1 MPVATETNDRRM
13 AVPPDDEPVSVA
25 HSGGTHVDA
34 RSARPAE
41 RRPAERPS
49 RLARLRGVI
58 AINLLYA
65 TAFAYVVVLALP
77 LFTDAPPAPL
87 KKISP
92 LEYLLHA
99 ESQRGRADQTG
110 PARDALPAPPSVTRA
125 ARERFEPIART
136 RRSVPVLA
144 YHGIGGDRTDPY
156 SVTRQAFE
164 AQMAMLSRAGFHAIS
179 PAQYLR
185 FLAGDRHGLPQ
196 RPILI
201 TFDDGRLDSYR
212 GADAV
217 LARYGFRATMYVIA
231 GRPASRHRFY
241 LSWDELR
248 GMQRSGRW
256 DIQEHAGRGH
266 RLVRYNARGDRGPSY
281 AYRMWRNGA
290 LESFPM
296 YKQRVVRDI
305 AWGDDAIR
313 RNVPG
318 VRLDTF
324 AVPYG
329 NYGQLRSNDRR
340 IAAFLGGFLRR
351 RFAAVFVQQN
361 VGFTTAKTSR
371 ERLGRYEMTRKISDM
386 RLYRWLR
393 RNAKRAG

>member
-1 MPVATETNDRRM
+1 MPVATEAND
-13 AVPPDDEPVSVA
+13 PPTGVALDDESVSQA
-25 HSGGTHVDA
+25 LSNRA
-34 RSARPAE
+34 PIEARPPG
-41 RRPAERPS
+41 PAETRSSRRPS
-49 RLARLRGVI
+49 RLARLRRVV

-65 TAFAYVVVLALP
+65 AAFAYVVVLALP

-87 KKISP
+87 NKISV
-92 LEYLLHA
+92 LDSLLHA
-99 ESQRGRADQTG
+99 GFQGGRGDRTRPDRA
-110 PARDALPAPPSVTRA
+110 PLSAPPSQARA
-125 ARERFEPIART
+125 ARERFEPIAAS

-156 SVTRQAFE
+156 SVTRSAFE
-164 AQMAMLSRAGFHAIS
+164 AQMAMLSRAGFDAIT
-179 PAQYLR
+179 PAQYVR
-185 FLAGDRHGLPQ
+185 FLAGDRRGLPR

-201 TFDDGRLDSYR
+201 TFDDGRVDSYR

-231 GRPASRHRFY
+231 GQPAGRHRFY
-241 LSWDELR
+241 LGWHELR
-248 GMQRSGRW
+248 GMQSSGRW
-256 DIQEHAGRGH
+256 DIQEHAGEGH
-266 RLVRYNARGDRGPSY
+266 HLVRYNARGDRGPSY

-290 LESFPM
+290 LESFDS
-296 YKQRVVRDI
+296 YKRRVVRDI
-305 AWGDDAIR
+305 VWGGESIR

-340 IAAFLGGFLRR
+340 IAGFLGGFLRA
-351 RFAAVFVQQN
+351 RFAAVFVQED
-361 VGFTTAKTSR
+361 VGFTSPETPR
-371 ERLGRYEMTRKISDM
+371 DHLGRYEVTSKISDT

-393 RNAKRAG
+393 RHTTRAR